1 MIIVDINLLLYATFT
16 TFKQHEAA
24 RIWFEGMLNGQDQVL
39 LPAVSL
45 FGFVRIAT
53 NPRVFDNPLRLE
65 DALASVEA
73 WLSQPHVHFLV
84 PGPRHLEIAFGLLRK
99 LDAAK
104 DLTTDVQLAALAIEN
119 QALLCSND
127 TDFARF
133 EGLRWENPLE
143 PTR

>member
-1 MIIVDINLLLYATFT
+1 VIVVDINLLLYATFT
-16 TFKQHEAA
+16 TFKQHAA
-24 RIWFEGMLNGQDQVL
+24 AHAWFEGVLNGQDQVL

-53 NPRVFDNPLRLE
+53 NPRVFDSPLRLE

-84 PGPRHLEIAFGLLRK
+84 PGPRHLEIAFGLLRN
-99 LDAAK
+99 LDAAT

-133 EGLRWENPLE
+133 EGLRWENPLA
-143 PTR
+143 R